1 MSISAKCE
9 CAGRTETEI
18 NSLSCLG
25 GIKDFFEQQV
35 EEGVFIALEPQKPYF
50 RSDGRKW
57 FADVWYKCRECGCL
71 WEVIYPDFP
80 ACGRVRKFPDG
91 IYRPY

>member
-1 MSISAKCE
+1 MELYKKCE
-9 CAGRTETEI
+9 CVQRTETEI
-18 NSLSCLG
+18 NSIKCLNE
-25 GIKDFFEQQV
+25 INDFFEQQTNA
-35 EEGVFIALEPQKPYF
+35 GIFIVLEPQKPYF
-50 RSDGRKW
+50 RSGDMKW

-91 IYRPY
+91 IYRPT